1 MSNKTVGRAFM
12 SSQERCIGDELVAD
26 DPTRQWQTGDRAAAL
41 AAALEAVGPSL
52 HAIARRIAN
61 DDAADVVQE
70 ALLRVWDHPERFD
83 SNRGTLG
90 GYLLVTTR
98 GTALDHIRQAQ
109 RRRLREQRGS
119 NVLDITPAREPIDE
133 DLMAR
138 LRIAVDGLQ
147 DEQQALIAI
156 AFFRGVSYRKIASE
170 LGVPEGT
177 VKSRMRRTLTRLR
190 DDLRLEDDETSS
202 S

>member
-1 MSNKTVGRAFM
+1 M
-12 SSQERCIGDELVAD
+12 SSQERCIGDELFAD
-26 DPTRQWQTGDRAAAL
+26 DPTRQWQIGHRAAAL

-52 HAIARRIAN
+52 HAVARRIAGN
-61 DDAADVVQE
+61 DAADVVQE

-83 SNRGTLG
+83 SSRGTLG
-90 GYLLVTTR
+90 AYLLVTTR

-119 NVLDITPAREPIDE
+119 NVLDIAPAREPIDE

-138 LRIAVDGLQ
+138 LRTAMDGLQ
-147 DEQQALIAI
+147 DEQHELIAI
-156 AFFRGVSYRKIASE
+156 AFFRGVSYRKIAAE

-190 DDLRLEDDETSS
+190 ADLRLVEEDVTSRS
-202 S
+202 